1 MALDRMREQRAMK
14 LLDALQDD
22 LRAQMRLEKDELGRN
37 GENRRASVRRKAR
50 IARLSDPHE
59 RERIW
64 SHEQFP
70 SYEGVAIRSL
80 PKTREFWREVDVSV
94 WRKAELDAACSLLDL
109 PVNGKKLDL
118 VARIQDW
125 VHEPEIRA
133 RLEEQRLLE
142 LQQDAVLAS
151 GRVFAFGANSNGEL
165 GLGHRRACEVPTEI
179 ESFRGAHVTHVYS
192 GFDANFAFARSKDG
206 QVFAWGGAG
215 HAVFDEVATKADKSQ
230 VQQQEQEHQHKDS
243 LDENS
248 TRSDGRGSCFLFPR
262 SISSITNK
270 NLVHLACGRTNGHIA
285 ITSDKGE
292 CFTWGRGEYGELG
305 TSENGSKAI
314 TEEPLLVDTL
324 RKFHVVT
331 VSVGNTH
338 TAAITDKGRLY
349 TWGSCWSGQL
359 GLGEAKRA
367 GVKDKRLQLCFPIP
381 TIVEALQQ
389 KRITRVSCGAVHTA
403 VVSADGQ
410 LFTFGCGDGG
420 RLGLGGNEDSF
431 HPQLVSALEKCV
443 VLDACCGSW
452 HTLCIA
458 RERDETFPVRPP
470 RRVLEATS
478 TCSDSTGGFVYSFGS
493 GLQGQLGLGK
503 QKLAALPN
511 GNLYTWGQNTSGSL
525 GRKGSDV
532 GATDLP
538 EPGVVD
544 RGSFRNYGVGPIV
557 SIAAGHGFTL
567 FATGPWEPR
576 EEPSKMQ
583 FQLQTTVNRNTK
595 QQQV

>member
-215 HAVFDEVATKADKSQ
+215 HAIFDE
-230 VQQQEQEHQHKDS
+230 
-243 LDENS
+243 
-248 TRSDGRGSCFLFPR
+248 
-262 SISSITNK
+262 
-270 NLVHLACGRTNGHIA
+270 
-285 ITSDKGE
+285 
-292 CFTWGRGEYGELG
+292 
-305 TSENGSKAI
+305 
-314 TEEPLLVDTL
+314 
-324 RKFHVVT
+324 
-331 VSVGNTH
+331 
-338 TAAITDKGRLY
+338 
-349 TWGSCWSGQL
+349 
-359 GLGEAKRA
+359 
-367 GVKDKRLQLCFPIP
+367 
-381 TIVEALQQ
+381 
-389 KRITRVSCGAVHTA
+389 
-403 VVSADGQ
+403 
-410 LFTFGCGDGG
+410 
-420 RLGLGGNEDSF
+420 
-431 HPQLVSALEKCV
+431 
-443 VLDACCGSW
+443 
-452 HTLCIA
+452 
-458 RERDETFPVRPP
+458 
-470 RRVLEATS
+470 
-478 TCSDSTGGFVYSFGS
+478 
-493 GLQGQLGLGK
+493 LGLGK
-503 QKLAALPN
+503 QMLAALPTCIPTLRYRHVRCRSIATSSHHSCALAVD

-567 FATGPWEPR
+567 FAAGPWEPR

-595 QQQV
+595 QQQVQRSQEFFRMQLKQQKSL

>member
-70 SYEGVAIRSL
+70 S
-80 PKTREFWREVDVSV
+80 V
-94 WRKAELDAACSLLDL
+94 WQFAAFRRR
-109 PVNGKKLDL
+109 LDL

-206 QVFAWGGAG
+206 QV
-215 HAVFDEVATKADKSQ
+215 
-230 VQQQEQEHQHKDS
+230 
-243 LDENS
+243 
-248 TRSDGRGSCFLFPR
+248 
-262 SISSITNK
+262 
-270 NLVHLACGRTNGHIA
+270 
-285 ITSDKGE
+285 
-292 CFTWGRGEYGELG
+292 
-305 TSENGSKAI
+305 
-314 TEEPLLVDTL
+314 
-324 RKFHVVT
+324 
-331 VSVGNTH
+331 
-338 TAAITDKGRLY
+338 
-349 TWGSCWSGQL
+349 
-359 GLGEAKRA
+359 
-367 GVKDKRLQLCFPIP
+367 
-381 TIVEALQQ
+381 
-389 KRITRVSCGAVHTA
+389 
-403 VVSADGQ
+403 
-410 LFTFGCGDGG
+410 
-420 RLGLGGNEDSF
+420 
-431 HPQLVSALEKCV
+431 
-443 VLDACCGSW
+443 
-452 HTLCIA
+452 
-458 RERDETFPVRPP
+458 
-470 RRVLEATS
+470 
-478 TCSDSTGGFVYSFGS
+478 DSTGGFVYSFGS

-503 QKLAALPN
+503 QMLAALPTCIPTLRYRHVRCRSIATSSHHSCALAVD

-567 FATGPWEPR
+567 FAAGPWEPR

-595 QQQV
+595 QQQVQRSQEFFRMQLKQQKSL

>member
-70 SYEGVAIRSL
+70 S
-80 PKTREFWREVDVSV
+80 V
-94 WRKAELDAACSLLDL
+94 WQFAAFRRR
-109 PVNGKKLDL
+109 LDL

-215 HAVFDEVATKADKSQ
+215 HAIFDE
-230 VQQQEQEHQHKDS
+230 
-243 LDENS
+243 
-248 TRSDGRGSCFLFPR
+248 
-262 SISSITNK
+262 
-270 NLVHLACGRTNGHIA
+270 
-285 ITSDKGE
+285 
-292 CFTWGRGEYGELG
+292 
-305 TSENGSKAI
+305 
-314 TEEPLLVDTL
+314 
-324 RKFHVVT
+324 
-331 VSVGNTH
+331 
-338 TAAITDKGRLY
+338 
-349 TWGSCWSGQL
+349 
-359 GLGEAKRA
+359 
-367 GVKDKRLQLCFPIP
+367 
-381 TIVEALQQ
+381 
-389 KRITRVSCGAVHTA
+389 
-403 VVSADGQ
+403 

-431 HPQLVSALEKCV
+431 HPQLVSALEN
-443 VLDACCGSW
+443 
-452 HTLCIA
+452 
-458 RERDETFPVRPP
+458 
-470 RRVLEATS
+470 
-478 TCSDSTGGFVYSFGS
+478 DSTGGFVYSFGS

-503 QKLAALPN
+503 QMLAALPTCIPTLRYRHVRCRSIATSSHHSCALAVD

-567 FATGPWEPR
+567 FAAGPWEPR

-595 QQQV
+595 QQQVQRSQEFFRMQLKQQKSL

>member
-70 SYEGVAIRSL
+70 S
-80 PKTREFWREVDVSV
+80 V
-94 WRKAELDAACSLLDL
+94 WQFAAFRRR
-109 PVNGKKLDL
+109 LDL

-215 HAVFDEVATKADKSQ
+215 HAIFDE
-230 VQQQEQEHQHKDS
+230 
-243 LDENS
+243 
-248 TRSDGRGSCFLFPR
+248 
-262 SISSITNK
+262 
-270 NLVHLACGRTNGHIA
+270 
-285 ITSDKGE
+285 
-292 CFTWGRGEYGELG
+292 
-305 TSENGSKAI
+305 
-314 TEEPLLVDTL
+314 
-324 RKFHVVT
+324 
-331 VSVGNTH
+331 
-338 TAAITDKGRLY
+338 
-349 TWGSCWSGQL
+349 
-359 GLGEAKRA
+359 
-367 GVKDKRLQLCFPIP
+367 
-381 TIVEALQQ
+381 
-389 KRITRVSCGAVHTA
+389 
-403 VVSADGQ
+403 

-458 RERDETFPVRPP
+458 RERDETFPVRAP

-503 QKLAALPN
+503 QMLAALPTCIPTLRYRHVRCRSIATSSHHSCALAVD

-567 FATGPWEPR
+567 FAAGPWEPR

-595 QQQV
+595 QQQVQRSQEFFRMQLKQQKSL

>member
-215 HAVFDEVATKADKSQ
+215 HAIFDE
-230 VQQQEQEHQHKDS
+230 
-243 LDENS
+243 
-248 TRSDGRGSCFLFPR
+248 
-262 SISSITNK
+262 
-270 NLVHLACGRTNGHIA
+270 
-285 ITSDKGE
+285 
-292 CFTWGRGEYGELG
+292 
-305 TSENGSKAI
+305 
-314 TEEPLLVDTL
+314 
-324 RKFHVVT
+324 
-331 VSVGNTH
+331 
-338 TAAITDKGRLY
+338 
-349 TWGSCWSGQL
+349 
-359 GLGEAKRA
+359 
-367 GVKDKRLQLCFPIP
+367 
-381 TIVEALQQ
+381 
-389 KRITRVSCGAVHTA
+389 
-403 VVSADGQ
+403 

-431 HPQLVSALEKCV
+431 HPQLVSALEN
-443 VLDACCGSW
+443 
-452 HTLCIA
+452 
-458 RERDETFPVRPP
+458 
-470 RRVLEATS
+470 
-478 TCSDSTGGFVYSFGS
+478 DSTGGFVYSFGS

-503 QKLAALPN
+503 QMLAALPTCIPTLRYRHVRCRSIATSSHHSCALAVD

-567 FATGPWEPR
+567 FAAGPWEPR

-595 QQQV
+595 QQQVQRSQEFFRMQLKQQKSL

>member
-206 QVFAWGGAG
+206 QV
-215 HAVFDEVATKADKSQ
+215 
-230 VQQQEQEHQHKDS
+230 
-243 LDENS
+243 
-248 TRSDGRGSCFLFPR
+248 
-262 SISSITNK
+262 
-270 NLVHLACGRTNGHIA
+270 
-285 ITSDKGE
+285 
-292 CFTWGRGEYGELG
+292 
-305 TSENGSKAI
+305 
-314 TEEPLLVDTL
+314 
-324 RKFHVVT
+324 
-331 VSVGNTH
+331 
-338 TAAITDKGRLY
+338 
-349 TWGSCWSGQL
+349 
-359 GLGEAKRA
+359 
-367 GVKDKRLQLCFPIP
+367 
-381 TIVEALQQ
+381 
-389 KRITRVSCGAVHTA
+389 
-403 VVSADGQ
+403 
-410 LFTFGCGDGG
+410 
-420 RLGLGGNEDSF
+420 
-431 HPQLVSALEKCV
+431 
-443 VLDACCGSW
+443 W

-503 QKLAALPN
+503 QKLAALPTCIPTLRYRHVRCRSIATSSHHSCALAVD